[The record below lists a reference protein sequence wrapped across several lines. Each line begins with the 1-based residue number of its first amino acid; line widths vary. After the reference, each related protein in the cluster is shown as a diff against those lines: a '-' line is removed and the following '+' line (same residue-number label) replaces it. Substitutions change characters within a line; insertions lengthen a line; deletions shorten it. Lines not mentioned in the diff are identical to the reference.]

1 MADAEIHYKLDLIVR
16 LVDTTT
22 GKAIGQRQV
31 TFRNEEQVIPF
42 LRRDE
47 GLYILLNRGRND
59 IELDIRV
66 TGYLPA
72 KVQICY
78 AELSENYPE
87 VEVAMIP
94 EVSTNG
100 FINMLT
106 LTGHCPGMESI
117 VAVSLKKPYGAVG
130 SYLEKKQTLR
140 LYYTKP
146 LEEMSYAVVHE
157 QQQEF
162 EEFQIRKRID
172 KLNVKLAKP
181 LEMACRP
188 KEMVVRIV
196 RGMVDKDGTYLLRI
210 QEDSGG
216 TEYLVRYVVN
226 GKAAFKKISTESMQ
240 LIGESEDEGGA

>member
-31 TFRNEEQVIPF
+31 TFQTEDQVVPF

-47 GLYILLNRGRND
+47 GLYVLLNRGRND
-59 IELDIRV
+59 MDLKIQV
-66 TGYLPA
+66 VGFLPA
-72 KVQICY
+72 SVRIRY
-78 AELSENYPE
+78 AKLQDQFPE

-100 FINMLT
+100 FIDMLT
-106 LTGHCPGMESI
+106 LEGHCPGMESI
-117 VAVSLKKPYGAVG
+117 AAVSLKKPYGAVD

-146 LEEMSYAVVHE
+146 LEEMSYAIIHE
-157 QQQEF
+157 GQQEF
-162 EEFQIRKRID
+162 EEFQIKKRID
-172 KLNVKLAKP
+172 KLNVKLAEP
-181 LEMACRP
+181 LKTACRP
-188 KEMVVRIV
+188 EEMVVRIV
-196 RGMVDKDGTYLLRI
+196 RGMVDDSGKYLLRL

-216 TEYLVRYVVN
+216 TEYLVRYVVD
-226 GKAAFKKISTESMQ
+226 GKAAFKKISTESIH
-240 LIGESEDEGGA
+240 LIGESEAEGGV

>member
-31 TFRNEEQVIPF
+31 TFKNEEQVIPF

-59 IELDIRV
+59 IELVIQV

-100 FINMLT
+100 FIDMLT

-117 VAVSLKKPYGAVG
+117 VAVSLKKPYGAVD

-140 LYYTKP
+140 L
-146 LEEMSYAVVHE
+146 
-157 QQQEF
+157 
-162 EEFQIRKRID
+162 
-172 KLNVKLAKP
+172 
-181 LEMACRP
+181 
-188 KEMVVRIV
+188 
-196 RGMVDKDGTYLLRI
+196 
-210 QEDSGG
+210 
-216 TEYLVRYVVN
+216 
-226 GKAAFKKISTESMQ
+226 
-240 LIGESEDEGGA
+240 

>member
-1 MADAEIHYKLDLIVR
+1 
-16 LVDTTT
+16 
-22 GKAIGQRQV
+22 
-31 TFRNEEQVIPF
+31 
-42 LRRDE
+42 
-47 GLYILLNRGRND
+47 
-59 IELDIRV
+59 
-66 TGYLPA
+66 
-72 KVQICY
+72 
-78 AELSENYPE
+78 
-87 VEVAMIP
+87 MIP

-172 KLNVKLAKP
+172 KLNV
-181 LEMACRP
+181 
-188 KEMVVRIV
+188 RIV